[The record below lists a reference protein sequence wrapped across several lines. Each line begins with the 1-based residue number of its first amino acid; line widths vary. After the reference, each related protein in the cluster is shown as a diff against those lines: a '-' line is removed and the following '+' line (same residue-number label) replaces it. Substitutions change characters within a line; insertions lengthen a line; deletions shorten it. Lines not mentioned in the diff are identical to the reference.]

1 MLVLIVEVCKII
13 TGYAPPIMG
22 EFFVFGENT
31 HNLRNFQSKLNK
43 NKKALIYDLETI
55 SYRSSLLCANANS
68 QVLWENLNQ
77 KWKVVNL
84 MYGSVLYV
92 DLSFRI

>member
-55 SYRSSLLCANANS
+55 SYRTSLLCANLPEECKLPNS
-68 QVLWENLNQ
+68 L
-77 KWKVVNL
+77 
-84 MYGSVLYV
+84 
-92 DLSFRI
+92 RI